1 MSDNETIREDELEE
15 IINEDVEETETD
27 EVDEETTDNDEVENQ
42 VDWKAEALK
51 YKAIALRKA
60 KQAEKKVEPKKINS
74 NLSIEETV
82 LKAQG
87 VSEDEI
93 DMLKKVAKVQ
103 GVSLLDAQKD
113 TIFTTWKTNFEAE
126 KKQELAQLGA
136 SRRSGQ
142 KSMRKDFK
150 TPGLS
155 PEEHKA
161 MWKEKMGIK

>member
-1 MSDNETIREDELEE
+1 MSDNENLREDELDQNIEDEVVETDTEE
-15 IINEDVEETETD
+15 VEDDTTEDVDAEDET
-27 EVDEETTDNDEVENQ
+27 
-42 VDWKAEALK
+42 DWKAEALK

-60 KQAEKKVEPKKINS
+60 KQAEKKVEPKKINN

-142 KSMRKDFK
+142 KSVRKDFK